1 MTTITIKTNNNFYEY
16 VECKGHT
23 GFGEVGTD
31 VLCAS
36 ISSLIQGCALGIK
49 NVANVNIDIQTNND
63 GYYKFT
69 IPSNISKNQQMQVNT
84 LVATLIE
91 CLKDLLKGYS
101 KYMKLEEI

>member
-1 MTTITIKTNNNFYEY
+1 MTTITIKKYNNSFEY
-16 VECKGHT
+16 IECSGHT
-23 GFGEVGTD
+23 GFGEQGTD

-36 ISSLIQGCALGIK
+36 ISTLVQGCALGIK
-49 NVANVNIDIQTNND
+49 NVANVSIDIQTNND

-69 IPSNISKNQQMQVNT
+69 IPSNISNNQKEQVNT
-84 LVATLIE
+84 LVNTLIE